1 MMRTLLHTC
10 FVALSLC
17 LAVCFGACRPYN
29 TPHVYQNLDTLLTSG
44 RVEAYG
50 AFYAPEGIDYPVFSL
65 DLYGTGVGLNDKGAI
80 EGTGTNLYL
89 SDIFVPVG
97 LDALPEGIYRCD
109 SLAKEYTFLRGMNYD
124 GNYGGSYVLLIG
136 ESSYTVYLIVSAE
149 MQLSYIGDTM
159 QLDGQAMLDNK
170 KAYPFHFKGVLPTV
184 NREKE

>member
-1 MMRTLLHTC
+1 MA
-10 FVALSLC
+10 VSLC
-17 LAVCFGACRPYN
+17 LATSFMSCRQYN
-29 TPHVYQNLDTLLTSG
+29 SPRVYQNLDTLLTSG

-65 DLYGTGVGLNDKGAI
+65 DLYGQGVGLNDKGAI
-80 EGTGTNLYL
+80 EGKGTNLYL

-97 LDALPEGIYRCD
+97 QSTLPEGTYHCD
-109 SLAKEYTFLRGMNYD
+109 TVATEFAFLRGMNYD

-136 ESSYTVYLIVSAE
+136 ESSYTVYLIVSAQ

-159 QLDGQAMLDNK
+159 QLDGQAVLENK

-184 NREKE
+184 NRERE